1 MLCGFYETFSDD
13 DGNGFLLLG
22 LLGSVAP
29 CVLYG
34 TNAERLGSAPGTF
47 SNHCLT
53 YSGLYF
59 IGNSLFGWNCLAPW
73 FSYSS
78 RSAIRRKFNLEVCF
92 LSFGNRQVNLR
103 EKRLSFDKRLINSRL
118 CICSWLLG
126 CWRVGT

>member
-1 MLCGFYETFSDD
+1 MLCSFDDD
-13 DGNGFLLLG
+13 DGNGFILLG

-34 TNAERLGSAPGTF
+34 TNAERLGSAVPGTF
-47 SNHCLT
+47 TNHCLT

-78 RSAIRRKFNLEVCF
+78 RSAIRRKFNLEVCEF
-92 LSFGNRQVNLR
+92 ERTKGCSLR
-103 EKRLSFDKRLINSRL
+103 RY
-118 CICSWLLG
+118 
-126 CWRVGT
+126 

>member
-1 MLCGFYETFSDD
+1 MLCGFDETFSDD

-59 IGNSLFGWNCLAPW
+59 IGKSLFGWNCLAPW

-78 RSAIRRKFNLEVCF
+78 RSAIRRKFNLEVF
-92 LSFGNRQVNLR
+92 FTLFSFIWKQTSEFERKKKVVL
-103 EKRLSFDKRLINSRL
+103 
-118 CICSWLLG
+118 
-126 CWRVGT
+126 